1 MKNGD
6 QPINPTERIVSGNGT
21 LQTFG
26 LTKREYFAALAMQGI
41 MSSNECGI
49 GHIPSTVAEW
59 ATSLSDALLAELEKT
74 KDK

>member
-6 QPINPTERIVSGNGT
+6 QPINPTERLISGGGT

-49 GHIPSTVAEW
+49 EW
-59 ATSLSDALLAELEKT
+59 AKKAALDSVIMADALLAELEET
-74 KDK
+74 KDQ